1 MASSQSALDPI
12 ITITIPCPHTKKGA
26 IIGPRG
32 TTIQAIQ
39 AQSSTR
45 IAVSNIT
52 PTITVTGTAS
62 SIALAQTLLDTR
74 LHPPTITFP
83 FEYKHIGKII
93 GPNGATLRSLQRLP
107 GIRVVINNPRLAP
120 KPKYHLPCTVT
131 ITGPTLALC
140 QQVESAVEQLLHP
153 PAIHVQCHRVELLGV
168 LIGPR
173 GSTILRL
180 QQETGTRIVV
190 EPKPT
195 DRTTSTVTITI
206 TGPTLECRKAAL
218 SKVLAIIQPPPGERV
233 LTFLTEKVHRRLGRL
248 IGPAGSTLKRLQS
261 MTHTH
266 IQVDSG
272 DSRDFGRDHSRD
284 YAGNIVGNN
293 ASHTVKVH
301 VSSTE
306 GGHSEVDR
314 AIRLIEGWLLPMTVE
329 LTAPKAMASAI
340 IGDNG
345 DNIKRIQEHCQNCV
359 MEREEEQERQ
369 ERQEQHEQHEQ
380 QEQRYASKYNDHP
393 LDVSGRDREA
403 SSERSDQTGCS
414 FETTV
419 ETSAETGVEPVM
431 ETKVTQTSR
440 FHQKRRKKKKK
451 RKWAEHDPFQA
462 YIEVTLLGVRTTF
475 GHDAV
480 NVLCCS
486 GAVFLLLLTWY

>member
-74 LHPPTITFP
+74 LHPPTITFTC
-83 FEYKHIGKII
+83 EYKHVGKII
-93 GPNGATLRSLQRLP
+93 GPGGATLRSLQRLP
-107 GIRVVINNPRLAP
+107 GIRVVIDNPRLAP

-140 QQVESAVEQLLHP
+140 QQVESAVQQLLHP
-153 PAIHVQCHRVELLGV
+153 PAIHVQCHRVELLGA
-168 LIGPR
+168 LIGAR

-180 QQETGTRIVV
+180 QQETGARIVV

-233 LTFLTEKVHRRLGRL
+233 LTFLTEKVHHRLGRL
-248 IGPAGSTLKRLQS
+248 FGPAGSTLKRLQS
-261 MTHTH
+261 MTHTR

-284 YAGNIVGNN
+284 YAGNIVSNN

-359 MEREEEQERQ
+359 MEREEEQEQ
-369 ERQEQHEQHEQ
+369 HEQQEQHGQ

-403 SSERSDQTGCS
+403 SSECSDQTGCS
-414 FETTV
+414 F
-419 ETSAETGVEPVM
+419 

-440 FHQKRRKKKKK
+440 FHQKRRKKKK

-475 GHDAV
+475 GHGAV

-486 GAVFLLLLTWY
+486 VAVFLLLLTWY